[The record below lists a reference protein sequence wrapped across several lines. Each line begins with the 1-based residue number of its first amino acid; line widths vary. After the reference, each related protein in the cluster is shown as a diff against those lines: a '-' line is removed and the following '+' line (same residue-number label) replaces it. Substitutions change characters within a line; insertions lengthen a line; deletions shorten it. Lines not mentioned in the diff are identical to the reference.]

1 MLQIPSI
8 SQTKTP
14 VNFASVVLLIDTSLR
29 CGVETEYDVSSPVT
43 VRRWYIE
50 GSGQL
55 CEKCFFE
62 LYPMPSTSDR
72 EGCARPTVQAREK
85 QNNKE

>member
-1 MLQIPSI
+1 MRE
-8 SQTKTP
+8 KC
-14 VNFASVVLLIDTSLR
+14 VR

-55 CEKCFFE
+55 CEQCYST
-62 LYPMPSTSDR
+62 LYPMLGSLQSNLGDGLDQQLRSKELEEDR
-72 EGCARPTVQAREK
+72 PDYSE
-85 QNNKE
+85 

>member
-1 MLQIPSI
+1 MAKEKCI
-8 SQTKTP
+8 
-14 VNFASVVLLIDTSLR
+14 R

-55 CEKCFFE
+55 CEKCFYE
-62 LYPMPSTSDR
+62 LYQVPDSTKS
-72 EGCARPTVQAREK
+72 EGQNKWCTSVQAE
-85 QNNKE
+85 

>member
-1 MLQIPSI
+1 MAKEKCI
-8 SQTKTP
+8 
-14 VNFASVVLLIDTSLR
+14 R

-62 LYPMPSTSDR
+62 LYPMPGALQSNLDTGLDQHSRNYQTDS
-72 EGCARPTVQAREK
+72 EEIIL
-85 QNNKE
+85 NKL

>member
-1 MLQIPSI
+1 MAKEKCI
-8 SQTKTP
+8 
-14 VNFASVVLLIDTSLR
+14 R

-62 LYPMPSTSDR
+62 LYPMLSTSDR
-72 EGCARPTVQAREK
+72 EGYARPTVPGETEQ
-85 QNNKE
+85 

>member
-1 MLQIPSI
+1 MAKEKCI
-8 SQTKTP
+8 
-14 VNFASVVLLIDTSLR
+14 R

-55 CEKCFFE
+55 CEKCYFT
-62 LYPMPSTSDR
+62 LYPVPGFFDSKSYSQPI
-72 EGCARPTVQAREK
+72 ENSHWL
-85 QNNKE
+85 QNKKE

>member
-1 MLQIPSI
+1 MILNGMSREVCI
-8 SQTKTP
+8 
-14 VNFASVVLLIDTSLR
+14 R

-55 CEKCFFE
+55 CEKCYFT
-62 LYPMPSTSDR
+62 LYPVPGFFDSKSYSQPI
-72 EGCARPTVQAREK
+72 ENSHWL
-85 QNNKE
+85 QNKKE

>member
-1 MLQIPSI
+1 MAKEKCI
-8 SQTKTP
+8 
-14 VNFASVVLLIDTSLR
+14 R

-62 LYPMPSTSDR
+62 LYSMPTSFGSKLGTEEGPMEQEENIPKSL
-72 EGCARPTVQAREK
+72 
-85 QNNKE
+85 